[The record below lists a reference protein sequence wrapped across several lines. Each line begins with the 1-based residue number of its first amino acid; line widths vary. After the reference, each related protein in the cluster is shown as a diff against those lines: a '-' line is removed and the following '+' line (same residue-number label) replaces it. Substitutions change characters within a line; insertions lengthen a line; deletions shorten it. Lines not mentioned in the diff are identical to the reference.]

1 MISQGFYY
9 EQSFYLNDLIKVS
22 VYHKTKAIKT
32 FYHLKNIIEL
42 HLMYLTPRPK
52 STMQSINMVVVN
64 IRQGARG
71 AWQ

>member
-32 FYHLKNIIEL
+32 IYSFKKHYRITSNVPNSQTKIHNAK
-42 HLMYLTPRPK
+42 HKHGGR
-52 STMQSINMVVVN
+52 
-64 IRQGARG
+64 
-71 AWQ
+71 